1 MRNIGPRGSHLSIH
15 LGSTSTD
22 LTDGEVTGMMTNN
35 NSNDKEPVAGLSA
48 ASACIRISLGEQS
61 TFRPV
66 FTHQCF
72 KDECINGWMPVDD
85 AELQARL
92 KHKSWGS
99 SYTKG
104 ELHPSFSKCQLD
116 GSKTYRIDVHCKLT
130 PSCGACEID
139 IHTDEKDNA
148 TKDDG
153 PAHKKVRTVQF
164 EQPDGGSY
172 QKRMSVNGILQQISL
187 AVPPISSVRI
197 NGIENA
203 LLTTPLSKD
212 DEYNADCAYLNE
224 PIGRITKSYKRTIKE
239 TAEEA
244 NFVITISQSA
254 GEQESKY
261 HGSVQK
267 LAKWFIETADDIDIS
282 GKPEGSDSGG
292 FWNVMYLF
300 RVHDGNGS
308 EQKVQYSL
316 AGYITLFHFHAP
328 FKKPQPGI
336 IVRVCQ
342 ALILPPYQ
350 RAGHGSDMLQSIYEY
365 ATQYSTDGLEIV
377 EVNVEDPAP
386 GFVALRDSVDYKR
399 FMNMIATDTLY
410 YDHSNAAT
418 VMDKDFFLPIA
429 DMDQQ
434 KIATTLKITKRQAQ
448 IVHEMHKLEQLD
460 NWRKD
465 ADSSLI
471 ADRETQYRLMI
482 KKSLR
487 AHRSEELGACDSK
500 DEQKSLLEGWFQDA
514 LAHYTKLLG
523 MSR

>member
-1 MRNIGPRGSHLSIH
+1 
-15 LGSTSTD
+15 
-22 LTDGEVTGMMTNN
+22 MMTTNN
-35 NSNDKEPVAGLSA
+35 ATTNDKEPVAGLSA
-48 ASACIRISLGEQS
+48 ASACIRFSLGEQS

-72 KDECINGWMPVDD
+72 KDECILGWMPVDD
-85 AELQARL
+85 AEYQARL
-92 KHKSWGS
+92 IYKSWES
-99 SYTKG
+99 SNAKG

-116 GSKTYRIDVHCKLT
+116 GSKTYRIDVHCRLM

-139 IHTDEKDNA
+139 IHTVEKGNA
-148 TKDDG
+148 TEDDG
-153 PAHKKVRTVQF
+153 PARKKVRTVQF
-164 EQPDGGSY
+164 EQSDGGNN
-172 QKRMSVNGILQQISL
+172 QQRMPINGILQQMSL

-197 NGIENA
+197 NGIEDA
-203 LLTTPLSKD
+203 LWTTRPPKK

-224 PIGRITKSYKRTIKE
+224 PIGRIVKSYKRTIKE
-239 TAEEA
+239 TNEEA
-244 NFVITISQSA
+244 NFVISIAQSTD
-254 GEQESKY
+254 EQKSNY
-261 HGSVQK
+261 HASVQK
-267 LAKWFIETADDIDIS
+267 LAKWFIETADDIDTE
-282 GKPEGSDSGG
+282 GKDSGG

-300 RVHDGNGS
+300 RVHDSNGS
-308 EQKVQYSL
+308 TEKVQYSL

-350 RAGHGSDMLQSIYEY
+350 RAGHGSEMLQSIYEY
-365 ATQYSTDGLEIV
+365 ANQYSTDGLEIV

-399 FMNMIATDTLY
+399 FMDMIATDTSY
-410 YDHSNAAT
+410 FDQSNAAA
-418 VMDKDFFLPIA
+418 VMDKDFFAP
-429 DMDQQ
+429 MVETDQQ
-434 KIATTLKITKRQAQ
+434 KIATILKITKRQAQ
-448 IVHEMHKLEQLD
+448 IVHEMHKLEQL
-460 NWRKD
+460 NKWKKN

-487 AHRSEELGACDSK
+487 ALRSEELGACKSK
-500 DEQKSLLEGWFQDA
+500 DEQKSLLEEWFQDA
-514 LAHYTKLLG
+514 LAHYTKLLL